1 MQRTQRDWEEPQ
13 QRGRGHEDARGHEG
27 RRGPHRAGRGSSDG
41 EGSWYRDDDEAFESA
56 DFGREDTGRESG
68 PERRRGSYRAATES
82 GGFGGGGFGSESR
95 QGGPSGQR
103 FGEQSGWQQPQQGS
117 RSGWYGSEG
126 APSRRGSFEDS
137 EPFFSYT
144 EVWLIEGPHTGRGP
158 KGFQRSNERLREQVC
173 ERLERHG
180 QVDASEIDVEV
191 EDGVVTLE
199 GSVDNRRTKRLAE
212 ECAETVPGVRDVM
225 NRLRVDQGFFQ
236 RVLGLGGS
244 DEEGEAKPAA
254 THSRKSQRG

>member
-1 MQRTQRDWEEPQ
+1 MQRMQRDDWEDSQRRE
-13 QRGRGHEDARGHEG
+13 RGREDARAHEG
-27 RRGPHRAGRGSSDG
+27 RRGPHRAGR
-41 EGSWYRDDDEAFESA
+41 DEDEEFESA
-56 DFGREDTGRESG
+56 NFGREDTGREDYG
-68 PERRRGSYRAATES
+68 RERRRGSYRAATES
-82 GGFGGGGFGSESR
+82 GSFDAESQ
-95 QGGPSGQR
+95 QGGRRGQR
-103 FGEQSGWQQPQQGS
+103 FGGQPGWQQPQQGS

-126 APSRRGSFEDS
+126 ASSRRGSFEDS
-137 EPFFSYT
+137 EPLFSYT

-180 QVDASEIDVEV
+180 QVDASDIDVQV

-199 GSVDNRRTKRLAE
+199 GSVDDRRTKRLAE

-236 RVLGLGGS
+236 RMLGLGRS
-244 DEEGEAKPAA
+244 DEEEETKQGASP
-254 THSRKSQRG
+254 SRKSQRG